1 MLQRSSIVIQQI
13 HCFLILCKWKWE
25 KYQTNDF
32 HKHSFPLLTRNTS
45 LRGSFTHFSTTRL
58 LYIRFVKFLF
68 NLMDESCTAHYSV
81 PYITF
86 YHLVICAPVPIKTA
100 SQWEDRRSLI
110 CVFIQSLTIFK
121 RFEVSEVV
129 GASILMQINRK
140 HWRNYTW
147 IHRSIWY
154 FNDFLG
160 LRINFMKK
168 SMALG
173 GNKK

>member
-1 MLQRSSIVIQQI
+1 MEIRKISNKRLSQTFLSFVDKEYLITRKFYALLNNPTFI
-13 HCFLILCKWKWE
+13 H
-25 KYQTNDF
+25 
-32 HKHSFPLLTRNTS
+32 S
-45 LRGSFTHFSTTRL
+45 LS
-58 LYIRFVKFLF
+58 KFLF

-86 YHLVICAPVPIKTA
+86 YHLVICAPVPVKTA